1 MANTNLLQ
9 SKVEQV
15 PVIYAYE
22 LIGVPDH
29 LGLIKVG
36 YTVRDARV
44 RIEEQVRTSGV
55 RYRIL
60 LQRPAMR
67 KDGTTFDDHA
77 VHRVLRRAGVQ
88 NPEREWFRCDVRK
101 VEDAI
106 NAVAEGSDT
115 IMERILDFGMRPE
128 QLTSSC

>member
-60 LQRPAMR
+60 LQ
-67 KDGTTFDDHA
+67 
-77 VHRVLRRAGVQ
+77 L
-88 NPEREWFRCDVRK
+88 
-101 VEDAI
+101 
-106 NAVAEGSDT
+106 
-115 IMERILDFGMRPE
+115 
-128 QLTSSC
+128 